1 MSNCYVAETPAI
13 VRSTTNDLS
22 PATDIGNILPFVHP
36 FVRTEYIAKVFISL
50 RKYSNEWNK
59 YMHVNES
66 YTKRRMG

>member
-1 MSNCYVAETPAI
+1 MLQKHQAI
-13 VRSTTNDLS
+13 GRSTTNDHS

-59 YMHVNES
+59 YMHVNEL
-66 YTKRRMG
+66 YTKRRVE